1 MGWGVEHVGLGPQ
14 PMDEHPNESMPN
26 ADRRVEPCGHR
37 DTKKALAPPLR
48 HPATSYPG
56 PSGL

>member
-14 PMDEHPNESMPN
+14 PMGEHPNESVPD

-37 DTKKALAPPLR
+37 DTWANRAYQCSELKLGQSR
-48 HPATSYPG
+48 T
-56 PSGL
+56 